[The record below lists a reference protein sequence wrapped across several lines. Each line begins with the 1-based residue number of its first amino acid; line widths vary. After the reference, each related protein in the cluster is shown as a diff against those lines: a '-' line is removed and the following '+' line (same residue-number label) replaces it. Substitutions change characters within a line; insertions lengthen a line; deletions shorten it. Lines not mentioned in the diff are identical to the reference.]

1 MYIFVS
7 NITFYADTSKF
18 ELATLTFCALY

>member
-1 MYIFVS
+1 VS